1 MDNPNTRVFD
11 TDVADIDFR
20 ELIKNQQSPVVD
32 LKPISEICAR
42 EGGVTYFNAE
52 PQLLEVDKDSE

>member
-1 MDNPNTRVFD
+1 MDNPNARVFD

-42 EGGVTYFNAE
+42 EEASLNGE
-52 PQLLEVDKDSE
+52 